1 MNGTAIRKRAGR
13 SEHRRGQ
20 SGIALFVLIALTGL
34 LAFVAVLNLV
44 PKTNI
49 DQAREQVTDAALAR
63 AKQALIAYAISR
75 MDEFAD
81 QRGIPGRLPCPST
94 RAPATA
100 EEEGSNSILHPD
112 CLGQYETVAGRLPWK
127 TLGIEPLR
135 DGYGECLWY
144 VVAGNYKGGPQAGAV
159 LNWDALGQLVIF
171 ASDGVTRLAGSTT
184 LNQAVAAVIA
194 PGPAI
199 EGSVSQV
206 RDRVA
211 NTQNCPGNYVP
222 SNYLDAGG
230 GYDNSSPSTV
240 PGGITQM
247 INGYVNP
254 VNRAIEVND
263 RIVFITPQDIF
274 DAVKA
279 RKDLVGT
286 AGSPG
291 RLRQLTQMVA
301 DCVRQYT
308 AHLNTNLTDR
318 RMIFAGEQVVS
329 DYRSRLAY
337 VDYPQ
342 NSGARLRG
350 RVPYTVLNTKDELN
364 PRGLTELLTTCSH
377 WTASPAFVP
386 WYENWKDHL
395 YLAVAPDFD
404 PKDGAET
411 NTVCAGACL
420 TVGVT
425 TNVAAVVYFAGSRL
439 QSPLQAVT
447 TNSQRNT
454 ISNYLDGQNATRFT
468 DANSGNNLLSADA
481 NPSLT
486 NDIAYCVRV
495 PTPGNVEVVPC

>member
-1 MNGTAIRKRAGR
+1 
-13 SEHRRGQ
+13 
-20 SGIALFVLIALTGL
+20 
-34 LAFVAVLNLV
+34 
-44 PKTNI
+44 
-49 DQAREQVTDAALAR
+49 
-63 AKQALIAYAISR
+63 
-75 MDEFAD
+75 MDEFAN
-81 QRGIPGRLPCPST
+81 GTGVPGRLPCPST
-94 RAPATA
+94 RAPATG
-100 EEEGSNSILHPD
+100 EEEGSNSVLNPD
-112 CLGQYETVAGRLPWK
+112 CLGQYESVVGRLPWK

-144 VVAGNYKGGPQAGAV
+144 VVAGNYKGGPQAGTV
-159 LNWDALGQLVIF
+159 LNWDTLGQLVIF
-171 ASDGVTRLAGSTT
+171 SSELLPDNTRPRLAGSTT

-230 GYDNSSPSTV
+230 GYDNASPSTV

-254 VNRAIEVND
+254 VTRAIEVND
-263 RIVFITPQDIF
+263 RIVFITARDVF
-274 DAVKA
+274 DAIKA
-279 RKDLVGT
+279 RKDFVGS

-301 DCVRQYT
+301 DCLRQYT
-308 AHLNTNLTDR
+308 THLNTNLNDR
-318 RMIFAGEQVVS
+318 RMIFAGEQAVS

-342 NSGARLRG
+342 NSDARLRG
-350 RVPYTVLNTKDELN
+350 RVPYTVLNTKDELDS
-364 PRGLTELLTTCSH
+364 RGLTELLTTCSH
-377 WTASPAFVP
+377 WTASPTFVP

-404 PKDGAET
+404 PKHGNET
-411 NTVCAGACL
+411 STVCASACL

-439 QSPLQAVT
+439 ESPLQAVT

-454 ISNYLDGQNATRFT
+454 ISNYLDGLNATRFSN
-468 DANSGNNLLSADA
+468 ASSGNDLLSSDA